1 MRTWKW
7 LQLQKLRHEQPSH
20 RKLYTG
26 TLDRF
31 LIAGAC
37 IGGLHANTH
46 KAATPR
52 FGEEKLTE
60 MRLEEVSLIEGRGEP
75 GHRAYSVGTTLPYAV
90 MIRSH

>member
-1 MRTWKW
+1 M
-7 LQLQKLRHEQPSH
+7 QPQKLRYERPSP

-37 IGGLHANTH
+37 ISGLHVNTH
-46 KAATPR
+46 KAVAPR
-52 FGEEKLTE
+52 SGEEKLTE
-60 MRLEEVSLIEGRGEP
+60 MRLEEVSLIEIEIRGEP
-75 GHRAYSVGTTLPYAV
+75 DHLAYSVGTTLPYAV